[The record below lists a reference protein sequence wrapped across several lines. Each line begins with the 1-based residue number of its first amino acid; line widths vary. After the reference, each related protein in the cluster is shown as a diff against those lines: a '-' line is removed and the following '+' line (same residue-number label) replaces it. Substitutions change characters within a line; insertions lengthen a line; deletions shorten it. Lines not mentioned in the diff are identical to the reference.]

1 MVSGFFSLIDS
12 QSITEIPW
20 RRLGYRV
27 EWVEGSLSSIDT
39 LYFENQLTDWGMTKS
54 FSVKLIALIFEN
66 QRITIY

>member
-20 RRLGYRV
+20 RGLGYRV

-39 LYFENQLTDWGMTKS
+39 LYIEN
-54 FSVKLIALIFEN
+54 
-66 QRITIY
+66 